1 MRNFGNIRILA
12 TRVVASVLAVCM
24 ILGSAMA
31 QTGHTTSLKFD
42 KVVHNFGKI
51 LAGSGEKKCQFKYT
65 NVSSEPVVINNI
77 LSSCGCSVPEW
88 NKAPIRPGESGV
100 ITVTFLNDQGA
111 YPFDKTLTVYV
122 SSSPKPILLRITG
135 VAYGKEKPISEMYP
149 AHFGP
154 LGMKAERQNAGQIEQ
169 GLKKALKEN
178 IVNISKK
185 KVAVKF
191 ENVDPALSISISP
204 SVIEPGESATISY
217 TINTAAGKKR
227 WGKNF
232 YKASILCDGVKTDKS
247 FIAEAIV
254 VTPYTSLSKEQ
265 MDKAPQ
271 IFLDKSSLSFG
282 SAGRYSKIPVKVKI
296 SNPGKSD
303 LRIYKVETGG
313 VKMEIHC
320 PALIKAGGSGT
331 LTGEIHPK
339 ESGKD
344 IVYVITLITNSPDRP
359 MVTIFVSGTVWPE
372 R

>member
-1 MRNFGNIRILA
+1 MRNFSKII
-12 TRVVASVLAVCM
+12 TVLMLVTV
-24 ILGSAMA
+24 LVGSAWA

-122 SSSPKPILLRITG
+122 SSSPKPIQLRITG
-135 VAYGKEKPISEMYP
+135 VAYDKEKPVSELYP

-154 LGMKAERQNAGQIEQ
+154 LGMKASTQNAGQIEQ

-185 KVAVKF
+185 KVSVSF

-204 SVIEPGESATISY
+204 SVIKPGESATISY
-217 TINTAAGKKR
+217 SINTALGKKR

-232 YKASILCDGVKTDKS
+232 YKATILCDGVKAGEFST
-247 FIAEAIV
+247 EATI

-265 MDKAPQ
+265 KDKAPQ
-271 IFLDKSSLSFG
+271 IMLDKSAIDFG
-282 SAGRYSKIPVKVKI
+282 SAGYYSSIPVRVKI

-320 PALIKAGGSGT
+320 PATIKAGGSGI
-331 LTGEIHPK
+331 LTGSIRPNKIGE
-339 ESGKD
+339 D
-344 IVYVITLITNSPDRP
+344 IVFIITLVTNSPERP
-359 MVTIFVSGTVWPE
+359 LVTIFVSGTVWPE

>member
-12 TRVVASVLAVCM
+12 TRVVASVLAVCVV
-24 ILGSAMA
+24 LGSAMA

-65 NVSSEPVVINNI
+65 NVSQEPVVINNI

-122 SSSPKPILLRITG
+122 SSSPKPIQLRITG
-135 VAYGKEKPISEMYP
+135 VAYDKEKPVSELYP

-169 GLKKALKEN
+169 GLKKAAKEN
-178 IVNISKK
+178 VVNISSR
-185 KVAVKF
+185 KVSVGFA
-191 ENVDPALSISISP
+191 NADPALEISISP
-204 SVIEPGESATISY
+204 SEIAPGESATISY

-232 YKASILCDGVKTDKS
+232 YKADILCDGKKAGVFS
-247 FIAEAIV
+247 AEATI

-265 MDKAPQ
+265 KDKAPQ
-271 IFLDKSSLSFG
+271 IFLDKSSFQFG
-282 SAGRYSKIPVKVKI
+282 SVKKGSVIPVKV
-296 SNPGKSD
+296 SFNNPGKTA
-303 LRIYKVETGG
+303 LRIYKVETGAD
-313 VKMEIHC
+313 KMEIHC
-320 PALIKAGGSGT
+320 PATVPAGGKAT
-331 LTGEIHPK
+331 LTGN
-339 ESGKD
+339 
-344 IVYVITLITNSPDRP
+344 ITASKADPDKVFILTLVTNSPDRP
-359 MVTIFVSGTVWPE
+359 LVTVFVSGSVTD
-372 R
+372 